1 MTWPIFDCLF
11 HRFSAFPDRFCH
23 VPPVACT
30 QAQGKARE
38 VVLTD
43 EFLRVMIS
51 DREREIQQRIRVR
64 RLIGP
69 RHPTIRWRSGRK
81 QVGRPD
87 AHEG

>member
-1 MTWPIFDCLF
+1 MSPGPLC
-11 HRFSAFPDRFCH
+11 FPDRFCH
-23 VPPVACT
+23 VPPLPCR

-43 EFLRVMIS
+43 EFLRVMLS
-51 DREREIQQRIRVR
+51 DRERQIEERIRVR

-69 RHPTIRWRSGRK
+69 KHPTIRWRSGRR

-87 AHEG
+87 AREG

>member
-1 MTWPIFDCLF
+1 MY
-11 HRFSAFPDRFCH
+11 RRY
-23 VPPVACT
+23 PVA

-43 EFLRVMIS
+43 EFLRVMLS
-51 DREREIQQRIRVR
+51 DRERQIEERIRVR

-69 RHPTIRWRSGRK
+69 KHPTIRWRSGRR

-87 AHEG
+87 AREG